1 MDEGWII
8 SKLLETFDDSEKKEH
23 KEFFTK
29 LNINFTKI
37 QELMSRDFL
46 IFFKDEHETKISEE
60 ILNKIKLKNQ
70 KLFQID
76 NRGTNLFVTLVYPNE
91 IFQNDYLDNSEICL
105 FNYIS
110 FVAIK
115 NGMHSQKGFYYDNF
129 SNYKRDQMNIVNI
142 KEIIFNF
149 FK

>member
-1 MDEGWII
+1 
-8 SKLLETFDDSEKKEH
+8 
-23 KEFFTK
+23 
-29 LNINFTKI
+29 
-37 QELMSRDFL
+37 MSRDFL

-76 NRGTNLFVTLVYPNE
+76 NRGTNLFVTLLYPNE
-91 IFQNDYLDNSEICL
+91 ISQNDYLDNNDICL
-105 FNYIS
+105 FNYVS

-142 KEIIFNF
+142 KKIILNF